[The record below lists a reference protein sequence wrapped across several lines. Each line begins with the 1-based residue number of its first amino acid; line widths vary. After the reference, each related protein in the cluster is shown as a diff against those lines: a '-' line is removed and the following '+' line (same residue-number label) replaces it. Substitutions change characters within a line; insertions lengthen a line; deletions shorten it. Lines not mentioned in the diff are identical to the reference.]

1 MNTPASSSGPS
12 FSITVSPAAGPSP
25 SVTGVSSADA
35 EARKELTSSIV
46 PKPIRK
52 KVRLPPGF
60 SALHWNDLSNRLP
73 SRFFFGFYLNMDAAR
88 FLNGYQSISDRQG
101 SQNRSAVVCVVAA
114 VALAVG
120 AIAGYASQTASSSL
134 YAPVAVKSVAQVALP
149 QLGAAAA
156 ATNPSYATL
165 QTADIPEQSQV
176 HSQASNTFSSYSI
189 AALFGMAVG
198 AGLMALT
205 RKTQPISMAAWTGSV
220 YGIPL
225 STNAKPWTKYA
236 DELKATAKTICT
248 PGKGILAADES
259 NKTCGARLK
268 SIGVENTE
276 ENRRSYRELL
286 FTAPGFSEAISG
298 VIMYEETLY
307 QKAANGKTFVQLI
320 NEAGAVAGIKV
331 DTGIAPLPGADDEGY
346 TMGLD
351 GLRERCQ
358 AYYKQGARFAKWRAV
373 LRIDSKGLPSD
384 RAISANAT
392 GLAQYAA
399 ICQEAG
405 LVPIVEP
412 EILMDGDHDI
422 EIAAAAAER
431 VLVAVY
437 DALAVAGV
445 MLEGTL
451 LKPNMVT
458 PGVDSG
464 IKATPE
470 DVAYY
475 TVRTFARTVPA
486 AVAGITFLSG
496 GMSEEDASLNLS
508 AINSIPYERKPWT
521 LTFSFG
527 RALQAS
533 TLKAWG
539 GKEENKAKAQAVFEE
554 RAKANGLAQLGKYK
568 GSGTAGESL
577 FVKGYK
583 Y

>member
-1 MNTPASSSGPS
+1 
-12 FSITVSPAAGPSP
+12 
-25 SVTGVSSADA
+25 
-35 EARKELTSSIV
+35 
-46 PKPIRK
+46 
-52 KVRLPPGF
+52 
-60 SALHWNDLSNRLP
+60 
-73 SRFFFGFYLNMDAAR
+73 
-88 FLNGYQSISDRQG
+88 
-101 SQNRSAVVCVVAA
+101 
-114 VALAVG
+114 
-120 AIAGYASQTASSSL
+120 
-134 YAPVAVKSVAQVALP
+134 
-149 QLGAAAA
+149 
-156 ATNPSYATL
+156 
-165 QTADIPEQSQV
+165 
-176 HSQASNTFSSYSI
+176 
-189 AALFGMAVG
+189 
-198 AGLMALT
+198 
-205 RKTQPISMAAWTGSV
+205 
-220 YGIPL
+220 
-225 STNAKPWTKYA
+225 
-236 DELKATAKTICT
+236 
-248 PGKGILAADES
+248 LAADES

-276 ENRRSYRELL
+276 ENRRAYRELL

-307 QKAANGKTFVQLI
+307 QKDKNGKSFVQII

-384 RAISANAT
+384 RSIMANAT

-399 ICQEAG
+399 ICQECG

-422 EIAAAAAER
+422 ETAAVVAER

-437 DALAVAGV
+437 EALATCGV
-445 MLEGTL
+445 LLEGTL

-496 GMSEEDASLNLS
+496 GMSEEEASLNLN
-508 AINSIPYERKPWT
+508 AINAIPYERKPWV

-539 GKEENKAKAQAVFEE
+539 GKPENIPAAQKVFAE
-554 RAKANGLAQLGKYK
+554 RARANGLAQLGKYK
-568 GSGTAGESL
+568 GSGQAGESL

>member
-1 MNTPASSSGPS
+1 MMS
-12 FSITVSPAAGPSP
+12 
-25 SVTGVSSADA
+25 
-35 EARKELTSSIV
+35 
-46 PKPIRK
+46 
-52 KVRLPPGF
+52 
-60 SALHWNDLSNRLP
+60 
-73 SRFFFGFYLNMDAAR
+73 
-88 FLNGYQSISDRQG
+88 GYQSIPEKNAPKTSFV
-101 SQNRSAVVCVVAA
+101 AVLGA
-114 VALAVG
+114 VATVAM
-120 AIAGYASQTASSSL
+120 IAGAGVGYFTQPSSMYSATTVQPAL
-134 YAPVAVKSVAQVALP
+134 HTSVAQRFSAASASAPRAYAVPAQSDLVVPADAAPVQNAASLSVTSVSALVGVVMGMGAMVLARLGRAP
-149 QLGAAAA
+149 QQPQAA
-156 ATNPSYATL
+156 
-165 QTADIPEQSQV
+165 
-176 HSQASNTFSSYSI
+176 
-189 AALFGMAVG
+189 
-198 AGLMALT
+198 
-205 RKTQPISMAAWTGSV
+205 AAWTGSV
-220 YGIPL
+220 YGVPM
-225 STNAKPWTKYA
+225 SSVSKPWTKYA
-236 DELKATAKTICT
+236 DELRATAKTIAT

-259 NKTCGARLK
+259 NKTCGARFN

-276 ENRRSYRELL
+276 ENRRAYREMLI
-286 FTAPGFSEAISG
+286 TGEGFGDHISG

-307 QKAANGKTFVQLI
+307 QKDKNGKKFVDI
-320 NEAGAVAGIKV
+320 ITEAGAVAGIKV

-358 AYYKQGARFAKWRAV
+358 EYYRQGARFAKWRAV

-384 RAISANAT
+384 RSIMANAT

-399 ICQEAG
+399 ICQECG

-422 EIAAAAAER
+422 ETAAVVAER

-437 DALAVAGV
+437 DALAVCGV

-475 TVRTFARTVPA
+475 TVRTFSRTVPA
-486 AVAGITFLSG
+486 AVAAITFLSG
-496 GMSEEDASLNLS
+496 GMSEEEASLNLN
-508 AINSIPYERKPWT
+508 AINAIPMERKPWV

-533 TLKAWG
+533 TLKTWG
-539 GKEENKAKAQAVFEE
+539 GKEENVKAAQAVLFE
-554 RAKANGLAQLGKYK
+554 RAKANGMAQLGKYV
-568 GSGTAGESL
+568 GTGEKGESL

>member
-1 MNTPASSSGPS
+1 MSASPLLFHEQPAQSKIVVYGAVAVVAL
-12 FSITVSPAAGPSP
+12 TCGVAAG
-25 SVTGVSSADA
+25 
-35 EARKELTSSIV
+35 L
-46 PKPIRK
+46 
-52 KVRLPPGF
+52 
-60 SALHWNDLSNRLP
+60 LS
-73 SRFFFGFYLNMDAAR
+73 
-88 FLNGYQSISDRQG
+88 QS
-101 SQNRSAVVCVVAA
+101 
-114 VALAVG
+114 
-120 AIAGYASQTASSSL
+120 SSSL
-134 YAPVAVKSVAQVALP
+134 YAPAATSVRSAVQAPVVTREARSTPVAFANVQEASVAPVYEAQPV
-149 QLGAAAA
+149 
-156 ATNPSYATL
+156 L
-165 QTADIPEQSQV
+165 QT
-176 HSQASNTFSSYSI
+176 SSFATSSV
-189 AALFGMAVG
+189 AAFIGMMVG
-198 AGLMALT
+198 AGAMLLSRMGSKKEVA
-205 RKTQPISMAAWTGSV
+205 MNAWTGHV
-220 YGIPL
+220 YGVPL
-225 STNAKPWTKYA
+225 SKTAKPWTQYA
-236 DELKATAKTICT
+236 DELKATAKKICT

-259 NKTCGARLK
+259 NKTCGARFK

-276 ENRRSYRELL
+276 ENRRQYRELL
-286 FTAPGFSEAISG
+286 ITAPGFKESISG

-307 QKAANGKTFVQLI
+307 QKDKNGKPFVQII
-320 NEAGAVAGIKV
+320 NESGAVAGIKV

-351 GLRERCQ
+351 GLRERCKE
-358 AYYKQGARFAKWRAV
+358 YYRQGARFAKWRAV

-384 RAISANAT
+384 RSIMANAT

-399 ICQEAG
+399 ICQETG

-422 EIAAAAAER
+422 EIAAAVAER

-437 DALAVAGV
+437 EALAISGV

-470 DVAYY
+470 DIAYY

-496 GMSEEDASLNLS
+496 GMSEEEASLNLN
-508 AINSIPYERKPWT
+508 AINAIPYERKPWT

-527 RALQAS
+527 RALQAT
-533 TLKAWG
+533 TLKTWG
-539 GKEENKAKAQAVFEE
+539 GKEENKAKAQAVFAE
-554 RAKANGLAQLGKYK
+554 RAKANGLAQLGQYK
-568 GSGTAGESL
+568 GSGQKGESL

>member
-1 MNTPASSSGPS
+1 MGGYQAISER
-12 FSITVSPAAGPSP
+12 
-25 SVTGVSSADA
+25 D
-35 EARKELTSSIV
+35 V
-46 PKPIRK
+46 PK
-52 KVRLPPGF
+52 
-60 SALHWNDLSNRLP
+60 SN
-73 SRFFFGFYLNMDAAR
+73 FA
-88 FLNGYQSISDRQG
+88 
-101 SQNRSAVVCVVAA
+101 AVVGVVAV
-114 VALAVG
+114 VALASGV
-120 AIAGYASQTASSSL
+120 AAGHLSQSTSL
-134 YAPVAVKSVAQVALP
+134 YAPAVTTVRPA
-149 QLGAAAA
+149 
-156 ATNPSYATL
+156 
-165 QTADIPEQSQV
+165 QTAVLQQAAPAAPVTMVYANAPEQGVEYAIEAPQGS
-176 HSQASNTFSSYSI
+176 STFATSSI
-189 AALFGMAVG
+189 AAFIGMVMG
-198 AGLMALT
+198 AGAVLLARMNAS
-205 RKTQPISMAAWTGSV
+205 KPVAMAAWTGSV
-220 YGIPL
+220 YGVPL
-225 STNAKPWTKYA
+225 STVEKPWTKYA
-236 DELKATAKTICT
+236 DELKATAKRICQ

-276 ENRRSYRELL
+276 ENRRKYRELL
-286 FTAPGFSEAISG
+286 FTAPGFKDHISG

-307 QKAANGKTFVQLI
+307 QKDSNGKPFVDII
-320 NEAGAVAGIKV
+320 NEAGAVSGIKV

-358 AYYKQGARFAKWRAV
+358 EYYRQGARFAKWRAV

-384 RAISANAT
+384 RSIQANAT

-399 ICQEAG
+399 ICQECG

-422 EIAAAAAER
+422 EVAAACAER

-437 DALAVAGV
+437 DALAISGV
-445 MLEGTL
+445 LLEGTL

-470 DVAYY
+470 DIAYY
-475 TVRTFARTVPA
+475 TVRTFSRTVPA

-496 GMSEEDASLNLS
+496 GMSEEEASLNLN
-508 AINSIPYERKPWT
+508 AINAIPYERKPWT

-527 RALQAS
+527 RALQAT
-533 TLKAWG
+533 TLKTWG
-539 GKEENKAKAQAVFEE
+539 GKDENKDAAQKVFAE
-554 RAKANGLAQLGKYK
+554 RAKANGLAQLGQYA
-568 GSGTAGESL
+568 GSGEKGESL

>member
-1 MNTPASSSGPS
+1 MATAPTMTAKLLMSTSHLLYKEQ
-12 FSITVSPAAGPSP
+12 
-25 SVTGVSSADA
+25 SA
-35 EARKELTSSIV
+35 K
-46 PKPIRK
+46 
-52 KVRLPPGF
+52 
-60 SALHWNDLSNRLP
+60 SN
-73 SRFFFGFYLNMDAAR
+73 F
-88 FLNGYQSISDRQG
+88 
-101 SQNRSAVVCVVAA
+101 AVMVGA
-114 VALAVG
+114 VAIVALTAG
-120 AIAGYASQTASSSL
+120 ACAGYASTSL
-134 YAPVAVKSVAQVALP
+134 YAPVATTVRPAVQTSVYQGMRMGRPESMVA
-149 QLGAAAA
+149 AY
-156 ATNPSYATL
+156 T
-165 QTADIPEQSQV
+165 PEQ
-176 HSQASNTFSSYSI
+176 QAAEPVVYEQTVVQSSNTFATSSV
-189 AALFGMAVG
+189 AAFIGMMLG
-198 AGLMALT
+198 AGAMMLA
-205 RKTQPISMAAWTGSV
+205 RVGTQKKAAMAAWTGTV
-220 YGIPL
+220 YGVPL

-236 DELKATAKTICT
+236 DELRATAKQICS

-276 ENRRSYRELL
+276 ENRRAYRELL
-286 FTAPGFSEAISG
+286 FTAPGFKEAISG

-307 QKAANGKTFVQLI
+307 QKCADGKTFVQAI
-320 NEAGAVAGIKV
+320 NEQGAVAGIKV

-384 RAISANAT
+384 RSILANAT

-399 ICQEAG
+399 ICQESG

-422 EIAAAAAER
+422 EIAAACAER

-437 DALAVAGV
+437 EALATCGV

-475 TVRTFARTVPA
+475 TVRTFSRTVPA

-496 GMSEEDASLNLS
+496 GMSEEEASLNLN
-508 AINSIPYERKPWT
+508 AINAIPYERKPWA

-539 GKEENKAKAQAVFEE
+539 GKAENKAKAQQVFAE
-554 RAKANGLAQLGKYK
+554 RARANGLAQLGKYK
-568 GSGTAGESL
+568 GSGQAGESL